1 MDVMGQTQITPLST
15 VINHFQEVEARA
27 NDFSMEVW
35 KDEWQTCCSREWP
48 AFNVGW
54 PPEGTFDLPT
64 IRRVRSVVS
73 HPKTGYPDQLPYI
86 IMWQDL
92 VENPP
97 FWLKHFVAPRP
108 SEPEP
113 IFALQGTERTEKKI
127 TLPSAP
133 PYSVL
138 QGGTEEELIFPP
150 PYQFPR
156 VPEEEPDPPP
166 LREAD
171 ATRSAGSPPH
181 TRQRTQREQSAFVAD
196 STVKT
201 LPLRATGPPDE
212 RGDQPHHYWPFATS
226 DLYNWK
232 TQNPEF
238 SERPAGLINLLD
250 SIIFTHQPTWDDCQQ
265 LLQVL
270 FTTEERER
278 ILNEARKLVPGVD
291 GNPTTNQAQ
300 IDTSFPLTRPEWDF
314 NTAEGKER
322 LRVYRQALMGGLR
335 AAARK
340 PTNLAKVGSVQQEK
354 DESPAAFLE
363 RIMEAFRTYTP
374 MNPEAP
380 ESKAAVIVAFV
391 NQSAADIR
399 RKLQR
404 IDRLGEKSLQDLL
417 VVAEKVYNNREP
429 PEDKQARRQT
439 RDLARILW
447 AATMDSPEKRD
458 LRLRQLAND
467 RKKGKETSGEGKWK
481 LQKDQ
486 CAYCKKIG
494 HWAQEC
500 PKRGSGKGSK
510 TDRVKVLGLDEL
522 SD

>member
-1 MDVMGQTQITPLST
+1 MDVMGQTPITPLSI
-15 VINHFQEVEARA
+15 VIKHFQEVEERA
-27 NDFSMEVW
+27 NNFSMQVW
-35 KDEWQTCCSREWP
+35 KNEWHICCSSDWP

-86 IMWQDL
+86 ILWQDL

-97 FWLKHFVAPRP
+97 SWIKHSLALRP

-113 IFALQGTERTEKKI
+113 VFALQGTERKEKKI

-133 PYSVL
+133 PYPVL
-138 QGGTEEELIFPP
+138 QGGTEEDLIFPL
-150 PYQFPR
+150 PYEFPR
-156 VPEEEPDPPP
+156 VPEEGPDPPP

-171 ATRSAGSPPH
+171 ATRRAGSPRIPDKEP
-181 TRQRTQREQSAFVAD
+181 RWSNPP
-196 STVKT
+196 SSPI
-201 LPLRATGPPDE
+201 PLLRPYPCE
-212 RGDQPHHYWPFATS
+212 PLVPQMRGVISPNTIGLSPLVTFIIGKFKILSFLRSRRHLLIYWILSFIPISQPGTTAS
-226 DLYNWK
+226 
-232 TQNPEF
+232 
-238 SERPAGLINLLD
+238 SSCR
-250 SIIFTHQPTWDDCQQ
+250 
-265 LLQVL
+265 

-291 GNPTTNQAQ
+291 GKPTANQAQ

-322 LRVYRQALMGGLR
+322 LRVYRQALMEGLR

-340 PTNLAKVGSVQQEK
+340 PTNLAKVGSVQQGK

-374 MNPEAP
+374 IDPEAP
-380 ESKAAVIVAFV
+380 ESKAAVLVAFV

-429 PEDKQARRQT
+429 PEDRQACR
-439 RDLARILW
+439 LARIMW
-447 AATMDSPEKRD
+447 ATRTDSPEKRD
-458 LRLRQLAND
+458 LRLRQLA
-467 RKKGKETSGEGKWK
+467 KGKETSGEGKWK
-481 LQKDQ
+481 PQKDQ

-510 TDRVKVLGLDEL
+510 TDRVKVLEFDEL
-522 SD
+522 SE

>member
-1 MDVMGQTQITPLST
+1 MDVMGQTPITPLSI
-15 VINHFQEVEARA
+15 VIKHFQEVEERA
-27 NDFSMEVW
+27 NNFSLQIG
-35 KDEWQTCCSREWP
+35 KNEWQICCSNEWP

-73 HPKTGYPDQLPYI
+73 HPKTGYPNQLPYI
-86 IMWQDL
+86 TMWQDL
-92 VENPP
+92 VESPP
-97 FWLKHFVAPRP
+97 SWIKHSLALRP

-113 IFALQGTERTEKKI
+113 VFALQGMERTEKKI

-133 PYSVL
+133 PYPVL

-150 PYQFPR
+150 PYEFSR
-156 VPEEEPDPPP
+156 VPEEGPDPPP

-171 ATRSAGSPPH
+171 ATRRAGSPPY
-181 TRQRTQREQSAFVAD
+181 TRQRAQMEQSTFVAD

-201 LPLRATGPPDE
+201 LPLRAIGPPNE
-212 RGDQPHHYWPFATS
+212 RGDQPLHYWPFATS

-232 TQNPEF
+232 IQNPEF
-238 SERPAGLINLLD
+238 FEKPAALINLLD
-250 SIIFTHQPTWDDCQQ
+250 SIIYTHQPTWDDCQQ

-278 ILNEARKLVPGVD
+278 ILNEARKRVPGVD
-291 GNPTTNQAQ
+291 GKPTINQAQ

-322 LRVYRQALMGGLR
+322 LRVYRQALMEGLR

-374 MNPEAP
+374 IDPEAP
-380 ESKAAVIVAFV
+380 ENKAAVLVAFV
-391 NQSAADIR
+391 NQPAADIR

-404 IDRLGEKSLQDLL
+404 IDRLGEKSLQDLV
-417 VVAEKVYNNREP
+417 VVAEKVYNTREP

-447 AATMDSPEKRD
+447 ATRTDSPEKRD
-458 LRLRQLAND
+458 FHLRQLASD
-467 RKKGKETSGEGKWK
+467 RKKGKETFGEGKWK
-481 LQKDQ
+481 PQRDQ

-510 TDRVKVLGLDEL
+510 TEPVKILEFDEP
-522 SD
+522 SE